1 MNTGLVLIDIQKD
14 YFPGGRMEVAGST
27 GSSEKARILLGSFRS
42 AELPIFH
49 IQHISTRKGA
59 IFFLPKTDGIEF
71 NPNVKPTGDEVVI
84 TKHYPNSFRDTNLE
98 NHLSK
103 MGVETI
109 VFCGMMSHMCVD
121 ATVRAAFDK
130 GYDCMVA
137 HDACAAKSIIFGEV
151 EAPSDHV
158 HAAFMG
164 ALGAVYAK
172 VLSAEEIADETTSK

>member
-1 MNTGLVLIDIQKD
+1 
-14 YFPGGRMEVAGST
+14 
-27 GSSEKARILLGSFRS
+27 
-42 AELPIFH
+42 
-49 IQHISTRKGA
+49 
-59 IFFLPKTDGIEF
+59 
-71 NPNVKPTGDEVVI
+71 
-84 TKHYPNSFRDTNLE
+84 
-98 NHLSK
+98 
-103 MGVETI
+103 
-109 VFCGMMSHMCVD
+109 MMSHMCVD

-172 VLSAEEIADETTSK
+172 VLSCNLSGYNTRPRQSAWIRRG